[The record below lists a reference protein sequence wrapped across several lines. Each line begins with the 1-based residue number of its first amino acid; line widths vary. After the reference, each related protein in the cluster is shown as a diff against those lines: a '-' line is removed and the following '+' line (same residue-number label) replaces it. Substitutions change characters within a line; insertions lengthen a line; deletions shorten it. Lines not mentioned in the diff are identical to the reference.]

1 MEQKEINLNLRTR
14 TGKNA
19 ARQCRAEG
27 LIPGIV
33 YGKGIDPVPVTLA
46 PKELGEALAGDGGQ
60 NTLLKVKGAG
70 ELDGS
75 MVIVADLLKSS
86 LKRNILH
93 VDLHKLNMG
102 EKIRL
107 DVPVK
112 LIGNAQGVKDGGL
125 MEFLLHSVEIECLP
139 TQIPE
144 RFDVDVANLTIGH
157 SIHVSDLQLPA
168 GVKALGDG
176 RTTIVSIIGKAKDDT
191 AAAAE

>member
-1 MEQKEINLNLRTR
+1 MEQKELNLNLRTR

-93 VDLHKLNMG
+93 VDLHKLNMS

-112 LIGNAQGVKDGGL
+112 LVGNAQGVKDGGL
-125 MEFLLHSVEIECLP
+125 MEFLLHSVEVECLP

-144 RFDVDVANLTIGH
+144 RFDVDVANLTIGQ

>member
-19 ARQCRAEG
+19 ARQCRADG

-33 YGKGIDPVPVTLA
+33 YGKGIEPVPVTLA
-46 PKELGEALAGDGGQ
+46 PKELGDALAGEGGQ

-75 MVIVADLLKSS
+75 MVIVAELLKNP

-93 VDLHKLNMG
+93 VDLHKLNMS

-107 DVPVK
+107 DVPINLV
-112 LIGNAQGVKDGGL
+112 GTAPGVKDGGL
-125 MEFLLHSVEIECLP
+125 MEFLLHSVEVECLP

-144 RFDVDVANLTIGH
+144 RLDVDITSLTIGH
-157 SIHVSDLQLPA
+157 SIHVSDIQLPA

-176 RTTIVSIIGKAKDDT
+176 RTAIVSIIGKAKDDS
-191 AAAAE
+191 AAAE

>member
-1 MEQKEINLNLRTR
+1 M
-14 TGKNA
+14 
-19 ARQCRAEG
+19 
-27 LIPGIV
+27 
-33 YGKGIDPVPVTLA
+33 
-46 PKELGEALAGDGGQ
+46 
-60 NTLLKVKGAG
+60 
-70 ELDGS
+70 S
-75 MVIVADLLKSS
+75 
-86 LKRNILH
+86 
-93 VDLHKLNMG
+93 

-112 LIGNAQGVKDGGL
+112 LVGNAQGVKDGGL
-125 MEFLLHSVEIECLP
+125 MEFLLHSVEVECLP

-144 RFDVDVANLTIGH
+144 RFDVDVANLTIGQ